1 MYLASYSFLWRYLA
15 VPRRREEVEIGLSV
29 GSIRHVKSYAV
40 EAEAHLLLDGYFHSQ
55 RTWALIPFFRWNTQV
70 VIAVTIF
77 GASNHLIF
85 YTVWL

>member
-55 RTWALIPFFRWNTQV
+55 RTWALIPF
-70 VIAVTIF
+70 
-77 GASNHLIF
+77 
-85 YTVWL
+85 